1 MFTSAAVA
9 TLDVD
14 MNLDPAMVRIMV
26 SAAAYQSNRLAR
38 SLKLHG
44 ADREDVEQEVLLI
57 LVERHRYFD
66 ASRGPWTPFVHRI
79 ANQAVQQIAD
89 RLIRDRRL
97 YAWEAP
103 MSDGDDDD
111 GFTDPL
117 DQVGDP
123 AVLTADDLCYCG
135 AVVRFAS
142 TLPDDLVPV
151 LEAAL
156 AGDGSFGDVQRESG
170 LTSSE
175 FHRRL
180 RELRYRL
187 ITAGLVPRRLLTTR

>member
-9 TLDVD
+9 FDIETS
-14 MNLDPAMVRIMV
+14 LDPAMVRVMV
-26 SAAAYQSNRLAR
+26 SAAAYQSRRLTR
-38 SLKLHG
+38 SLKLQG

-89 RLIRDRRL
+89 RLMRDRRL

-103 MSDGDDDD
+103 MSDGDDEH
-111 GFTDPL
+111 GNTDPL

-123 AVLTADDLCYCG
+123 AVLTADDLCYCA

-151 LEAAL
+151 FEAAL
-156 AGDGSFGDVQRESG
+156 AGDGSFGDVQRDSG

-187 ITAGLVPRRLLTTR
+187 VTAGLAPRQLLTTR

>member
-1 MFTSAAVA
+1 MIRTAAA

-14 MNLDPAMVRIMV
+14 MNVDPAMIRIMV
-26 SAAAYQSNRLAR
+26 SAAAYQSRRLAR
-38 SLKLHG
+38 SLKLQG

-89 RLIRDRRL
+89 RLMRDRRL
-97 YAWEAP
+97 YGWEAP
-103 MSDGDDDD
+103 APDRDDENDN
-111 GFTDPL
+111 TDPL
-117 DQVGDP
+117 DRVGDP
-123 AVLTADDLCYCG
+123 AALTTEDLCYCA
-135 AVVRFAS
+135 AVVRFAR

-156 AGDGSFGDVQRESG
+156 GGDGSFGDVQRESG

-180 RELRYRL
+180 RELRYRMV
-187 ITAGLVPRRLLTTR
+187 TAGLAPRHLLTTR